1 MEIEYSKDSIILK
14 NKSLSDVDKFVL
26 EFVDIIKNH
35 FRYVIVS
42 GYVAILFGRSR
53 GTEDIDILIEKIT
66 KSEFFNFVSEI
77 EDRYDFLNPEDKE
90 GLYEMLSE
98 NLGIRISKK
107 NEIIPNIEFKI
118 IKNEVEKYVLDN
130 RLKVELDKNLLYIS
144 PIEIQIAYKLY
155 LGSEKDIIDAI
166 HLNKIFHNYIKQ
178 EELEYWAK
186 YFKVEGKLKNCL
198 VKR

>member
-1 MEIEYSKDSIILK
+1 MK
-14 NKSLSDVDKFVL
+14 NKSLSDLDKFVL
-26 EFVDIIKNH
+26 DFLELLKDHFNH
-35 FRYVIVS
+35 VIVS

-53 GTEDIDILIEKIT
+53 GTEAVDILIDKVT
-66 KSEFFNFVSEI
+66 KSEFFKFVDEF
-77 EDRYDFLNPEDKE
+77 EDKYDFLNPEDRD
-90 GLYEMLSE
+90 GLYEMLGE

-118 IKNEVEKYVLDN
+118 IKNEIEQYVLDN

-144 PIEIQIAYKLY
+144 PIEIQLAYKLY

>member
-1 MEIEYSKDSIILK
+1 MEIEYSKASIILR

-26 EFVDIIKNH
+26 DFVDILKNH

-77 EDRYDFLNPEDKE
+77 EEKYDFLNPEDRE

-130 RLKVELDKNLLYIS
+130 RLKVELDDNLLYIS
-144 PIEIQIAYKLY
+144 PIEIQLAYKLY
-155 LGSEKDIIDAI
+155 LGSEKDIMDAVY
-166 HLNKIFHNYIKQ
+166 LY
-178 EELEYWAK
+178 ELFENNIQRDEIEYWAK
-186 YFKVEGKLKNCL
+186 YFKVQDKLYNFW
-198 VKR
+198 